1 MSERAWCDA
10 ESGGRG
16 DALDAM
22 MRTRAASKRTV
33 AAGKA
38 SVLAVAAQ
46 RAANLGPGPYERRQ
60 MTVMFIDVADS
71 TALSERIDP
80 ETFFAIMQ
88 GYGAICK
95 ACVQRYGGN
104 LAQSFGDGL
113 LFYFGV
119 PQAHE
124 DDAERAVQAGFAILE
139 AMAAET
145 FETRDL
151 GPVRLTVRIAVN
163 TGQVVI
169 GPLEGI
175 GTGVFGTS
183 TVVAARLQNF
193 APPNAIVIGAT
204 THELVRGTFRC
215 ESLGRIHLKGIEGT
229 TETWQVL
236 ASLNPESRFARKH
249 TLPLSPMYGRTDQ
262 LAHLNALW
270 RETLT
275 GHGQVA
281 AISGEPGIGKSRLV
295 LEFRNSL
302 KGTEH
307 GILFFQCSPL
317 YCNTPVA
324 PIIEQVRRDARISSA
339 DQPSQALAKL
349 KALFDGSMGSSQ
361 TVLPYYGAILSIPPC
376 DGYEPADLSL
386 PGARERMLQVIA
398 DVPAAMARDRPIL
411 IVIEDAQWIDP
422 TSRRLTALLLSRISS
437 ERVMYVIT
445 HRDTPPVDIT
455 GGTNITDIA
464 LSRLSPDACAQLIE
478 NIAGGARLPRFL
490 LDRIVKR
497 TDGIP
502 LVIEEVTRT
511 VLNSGALE
519 RVGNDLKVRKSLPEP
534 LLPATLQDS
543 LRERLDSLG
552 PAKLVAQVASV
563 LGREFTFKALQE
575 ISGLS
580 RPALMR
586 ALDNLA
592 AAGLIRE
599 RSAVDSRRYLFN
611 HAMIQEEAY
620 ASLLQDTR
628 RQLHQRAAA
637 WLTKEIAG
645 RDSEQVA
652 VLAYHYA
659 RAELP
664 EKATAYWLEAGQ
676 AAMRRSAALEAI
688 AHLNEGLLALKRWP
702 KPAETFA
709 IEIELQLHMAMS
721 YIGLEGWS
729 GRHTDAAYRRALE
742 LSRRHGNLRQKSMA
756 LWGVSRSL
764 MLTDLEASLKLA
776 QEYLALGEAAGDE
789 EIALMAHTALTTSN
803 FYLGHLTAARH
814 SVEYVLSHYRF
825 RDHRTMVNRY
835 QHDPKIVALVFG
847 GHIHWL
853 LGEARKGRNC
863 CRKARRLAQ
872 RIGHPF
878 MLALTYV
885 VGASDHLYN
894 HELEAGWSSIE
905 EGMRHAETHGLIA
918 YRDFAPLWAI
928 EAAMAHDS
936 SEANLDKLA
945 ACLDRLLR
953 YDVYLTVPFYQAC
966 LAVQMGRYRR
976 HDKALELTNSA
987 LKIMRRTR
995 ETWFEPEIHR
1005 IRGVLLDAP
1014 QVKNSAR
1021 AQTAFRRSLR
1031 EARQRK
1037 MLGWELR
1044 TALTY
1049 ADFLR
1054 LRGRQSEADKLLKQ
1068 VTGKFAAGEISA
1080 ELREARRQLTR
1091 RDDDGEQVATSAS
1104 SARG

>member
-1 MSERAWCDA
+1 MSEQAWCDT
-10 ESGGRG
+10 EPIRRG
-16 DALDAM
+16 DAFSAM
-22 MRTRAASKRTV
+22 MRARMTGRETASGADV
-33 AAGKA
+33 
-38 SVLAVAAQ
+38 SMLATPAQ
-46 RAANLGPGPYERRQ
+46 RRANLGPGPYERRQ

-139 AMAAET
+139 ALAAET

-151 GPVRLTVRIAVN
+151 GPLRLTVRIAVN

-169 GPLEGI
+169 GPLDGI

-183 TVVAARLQNF
+183 AVVAARLQNL

-204 THELVRGTFRC
+204 THELVRGTFKC
-215 ESLGRIHLKGIEGT
+215 ESLGRMRLKGIEGPI
-229 TETWQVL
+229 ETWQVIP
-236 ASLNPESRFARKH
+236 SLNPESRLARKQ
-249 TLPLSPMYGRTDQ
+249 TRPLSPLYGRTEQ
-262 LAHLNALW
+262 LDRLNALW
-270 RETLT
+270 RETLA
-275 GHGQVA
+275 GRGQIA

-317 YCNTPVA
+317 YINTPVA

-339 DQPSQALAKL
+339 DEPSQALAKL
-349 KALFDGSMGSSQ
+349 RALFEGSTGDPD

-386 PGARERMLQVIA
+386 PGASDRMLQVIA
-398 DVPAAMARDRPIL
+398 GVPAAMARHRPIL
-411 IVIEDAQWIDP
+411 IVIEDAQWMDP
-422 TSRRLTALLLSRISS
+422 TSRRLTALLMSRIGS
-437 ERVMYVIT
+437 ERVMYVLT
-445 HRDTPPVDIT
+445 HRDTLPADVT
-455 GGTNITDIA
+455 GGAKITDMP
-464 LSRLSPDACAQLIE
+464 LSRLSPDACTQLIE
-478 NIAGGARLPRFL
+478 NIAGGARMPRFL
-490 LDRIVKR
+490 LSRIVQQ

-502 LVIEEVTRT
+502 LVIQEVTRT

-519 RVGNDLKVRKSLPEP
+519 RVGDDLKVRKTLPEP

-543 LRERLDSLG
+543 LRERLDRLG
-552 PAKLVAQVASV
+552 EAKRAAQVASV
-563 LGREFTFKALQE
+563 LGREFTFKALQN
-575 ISGLS
+575 IAGLS
-580 RPALMR
+580 RPALTR

-599 RSAVDSRRYLFN
+599 RSAVDGRRYIFN

-620 ASLLQDTR
+620 ASLLQETR

-637 WLTKEIAG
+637 WLSREIAG

-664 EKATAYWLEAGQ
+664 EKATVYWLEAGKD
-676 AAMRRSAALEAI
+676 AMRRSAPLEAI
-688 AHLNEGLLALKRWP
+688 AHLNEGLQTLTRWP
-702 KPAETFA
+702 KRAQTFGV
-709 IEIELQLHMAMS
+709 EIELQLHMAMS

-776 QEYLALGEAAGDE
+776 REYLALGEATGDE
-789 EIALMAHTALTTSN
+789 EISLMAHTALTTSN
-803 FYLGHLTAARH
+803 FYLGHLTAARR
-814 SVEYVLSHYRF
+814 SVEYVLTHYRF
-825 RDHRTMVNRY
+825 RDHRTLVNRY

-847 GHIHWL
+847 GHIRWL
-853 LGEARKGRNC
+853 LGEARMGRNC
-863 CRKARRLAQ
+863 CREARRLAK
-872 RIGHPF
+872 RIRHPF

-885 VGASDHLYN
+885 VGTSDYLYN

-905 EGMRHAETHGLIA
+905 EGMRYAEAHGLIA

-928 EAAMAHDS
+928 EAAMSHDS
-936 SEANLDKLA
+936 SEANLRNLA
-945 ACLDRLLR
+945 SCLNRLLR

-966 LAVQMGRYRR
+966 LAVQMGRYRQQ
-976 HDKALELTNSA
+976 ATAMELTDSA

-995 ETWFEPEIHR
+995 ETWFEPESYR
-1005 IRGVLLDAP
+1005 IRGALL
-1014 QVKNSAR
+1014 SAR
-1021 AQTAFRRSLR
+1021 QAANAARAETAFKRSLR
-1031 EARQRK
+1031 EARRRK
-1037 MLGWELR
+1037 ALGWELR

-1049 ADFLR
+1049 ADHLR
-1054 LRGRQSEADKLLKQ
+1054 LWGRQSEASRLLKQ
-1068 VTGKFAAGEISA
+1068 VA
-1080 ELREARRQLTR
+1080 
-1091 RDDDGEQVATSAS
+1091 
-1104 SARG
+1104 